1 MRDRVFFDTNILIYA
16 YFRTNDEKQEISQ
29 QLLHENF
36 AVISTQ
42 VLQELCNAMHKKAKV
57 DYSIIKL
64 IVEECI
70 KNCSKLFINES
81 NTVFKACDIAAQY
94 GFSFYDSMIIAA
106 ALECECTIL
115 YSEDLQH
122 KQLIDRKLTILNLF
136 L

>member
-1 MRDRVFFDTNILIYA
+1 MRDRAFFDTNVLIYA
-16 YFRTNDEKQEISQ
+16 YFHTNDKKQDIAK
-29 QLLHENF
+29 QLFRKNF

-64 IVEECI
+64 IVAECI

-81 NTVFKACDIAAQY
+81 KTVLKACNIAERY
-94 GFSFYDSMIIAA
+94 GFSFYDSMIVAA
-106 ALECECTIL
+106 ALECDCNIL

-122 KQLIDRKLTILNLF
+122 KQVIDNRLTILNPF